1 MGERGTETVLT
12 AEQTQVLRNNIL
24 SNRPSSLIS
33 LLKTYNEGFSRMDT
47 PLTGET
53 STDNST
59 NIENVSINM
68 NVQQISND
76 YDARRAGEQAMNEIM
91 RIARK
96 TSAANSI
103 RR

>member
-1 MGERGTETVLT
+1 ME
-12 AEQTQVLRNNIL
+12 
-24 SNRPSSLIS
+24 S
-33 LLKTYNEGFSRMDT
+33 
-47 PLTGET
+47 PLTGTTTE
-53 STDNST
+53 DNSVT
-59 NIENVSINM
+59 IENASVNM

-76 YDARRAGEQAMNEIM
+76 YDARRAGEQAMNEMM

>member
-1 MGERGTETVLT
+1 M
-12 AEQTQVLRNNIL
+12 N
-24 SNRPSSLIS
+24 
-33 LLKTYNEGFSRMDT
+33 T

-91 RIARK
+91 RICA
-96 TSAANSI
+96 
-103 RR
+103 

>member
-1 MGERGTETVLT
+1 
-12 AEQTQVLRNNIL
+12 
-24 SNRPSSLIS
+24 
-33 LLKTYNEGFSRMDT
+33 MDS
-47 PLTGET
+47 PLTGT
-53 STDNST
+53 TTQDNSIT
-59 NIENVSINM
+59 IENASVNM

-76 YDARRAGEQAMNEIM
+76 YDARRAGEQAMNEMM

>member
-1 MGERGTETVLT
+1 M
-12 AEQTQVLRNNIL
+12 N
-24 SNRPSSLIS
+24 S
-33 LLKTYNEGFSRMDT
+33 
-47 PLTGET
+47 PLTGTITTE
-53 STDNST
+53 DNST
-59 NIENVSINM
+59 NIDKLEFSM

-76 YDARRAGEQAMNEIM
+76 YDARRAGEQAVNEIM

>member
-1 MGERGTETVLT
+1 
-12 AEQTQVLRNNIL
+12 
-24 SNRPSSLIS
+24 
-33 LLKTYNEGFSRMDT
+33 MDT
-47 PLTGET
+47 PLTGEV
-53 STDNST
+53 STDNSIT
-59 NIENVSINM
+59 IENMNM
-68 NVQQISND
+68 TMDVKQISND

>member
-1 MGERGTETVLT
+1 ME
-12 AEQTQVLRNNIL
+12 
-24 SNRPSSLIS
+24 
-33 LLKTYNEGFSRMDT
+33 T
-47 PLTGET
+47 PLTGTTTE
-53 STDNST
+53 DNST
-59 NIENVSINM
+59 NIDKLEFSM